1 MRINRLWIVITTIAA
16 GQAACREPVPA
27 PAASTVPL
35 YESLGTMHRP
45 VKASATAQKYFDQ
58 GLRLTYAFNHEE
70 AVRAFREAQRLDSSC
85 TMCAW
90 GEALALGPNINAP
103 MDSATGVAAY
113 AAIARARR
121 LATSAPEAER
131 AWVDALSPRYADV
144 PPADRARLDSAYA
157 MAMRALAD
165 RYPQDVDAQAL
176 AAEAL
181 MDLSPWHY
189 WEADGSPR
197 AATPEIVAR
206 LESALALSAEHPGAC
221 HFYIHAV
228 EAKHPE
234 RAVACAERLA
244 ATMPGAGHLV
254 HMPAHIYIRV
264 GRWADA
270 IEANRHAVHADD
282 VLLRDA
288 SLDRSGMYGQ
298 AYVPHNHHFLTFA
311 AAMAGQSAT
320 ALAAARATA
329 AAIEPA
335 AAEAFPPVQW
345 QGTAPYVS
353 LVTFGRWAEILK
365 EPLPPPAQRHA
376 TGMAYY
382 ARGVAFA
389 RMDRGVEA
397 RAALDTVRAIEASVR
412 EDDFRTALAL
422 AGLALE
428 GEMALSAGRPADAAA
443 QFRRAA
449 ALEDG
454 LGYMEPPTWYYPIRQ
469 SLGRALLEAGK
480 PAEAERVYR
489 EDLRRFP
496 DNGWS
501 LKGLSL
507 ALAAQGRSAE
517 AATVQQQL
525 DAAWKDADVKPVASR
540 F

>member
-1 MRINRLWIVITTIAA
+1 MIHRFALLLAVASWGCSR
-16 GQAACREPVPA
+16 PA
-27 PAASTVPL
+27 PEAPKVPL
-35 YESLGTMHRP
+35 YDNLGTLSHR
-45 VKASATAQKYFDQ
+45 VAATPEAQLYFDQ

-70 AVRAFREAQRLDSSC
+70 AVRSFREAERLDSTC
-85 TMCAW
+85 AMCAW
-90 GEALALGPNINAP
+90 GQALALGPNINAP
-103 MDSATGVAAY
+103 MDSAAGVAAY
-113 AAIARARR
+113 AAVVRAQR
-121 LATSAPEAER
+121 LAASAPEAER
-131 AWVDALSPRYADV
+131 AWVDALARRYAEV
-144 PPADRARLDSAYA
+144 PPADRAGLDSAYA
-157 MAMRALAD
+157 VAMRALAD

-206 LESALALSAEHPGAC
+206 LEAALALSAEHPGAC

-228 EAKHPE
+228 EAKHAD

-254 HMPAHIYIRV
+254 HMPAHVYIRV

-270 IEANRHAVHADD
+270 IEANRHATHADD

-298 AYVPHNHHFLTFA
+298 GYVPHNHHFLAFA

-320 ALAAARATA
+320 ALEAARATA
-329 AAIEPA
+329 SAIEPA

-353 LVTFGRWAEILK
+353 LVTFGRWDEILK
-365 EPLPPPAQRHA
+365 EPLPPPAQRYA
-376 TGMAYY
+376 TAMAYY
-382 ARGVAFA
+382 ARGVALA
-389 RMDRGVEA
+389 RLDRGVEA
-397 RAALDTVRAIEASVR
+397 RAALDSVRAIEAAVPQ
-412 EDDFRTALAL
+412 DDFRKALTI

-443 QFRRAA
+443 KFRGAV

-454 LGYMEPPTWYYPIRQ
+454 MGYMEPPIWYYPIRQ

-501 LKGLSL
+501 LTGLAL
-507 ALAAQGRSAE
+507 ALAAQGRGAE
-517 AATVQQQL
+517 AAKVQQQF
-525 DAAWKDADVKPVASR
+525 DAAWKDADVKLVASR